1 MAADRDQHRQATG
14 ACSELIATFATL
26 KMRPPPPVDVSF
38 TFKTTA
44 RVVRRH
50 FVYFMCLR
58 LLGPK
63 YAPDVGRRRHRAA
76 SYFLFADESDFFTIR
91 LDGKN

>member
-1 MAADRDQHRQATG
+1 MVEGCEENSHARQ
-14 ACSELIATFATL
+14 L
-26 KMRPPPPVDVSF
+26 K
-38 TFKTTA
+38 TIA
-44 RVVRRH
+44 RVLRRH

-63 YAPDVGRRRHRAA
+63 YAPDVGRRRHRVA
-76 SYFLFADESDFFTIR
+76 SYFSFADECDIFTIR